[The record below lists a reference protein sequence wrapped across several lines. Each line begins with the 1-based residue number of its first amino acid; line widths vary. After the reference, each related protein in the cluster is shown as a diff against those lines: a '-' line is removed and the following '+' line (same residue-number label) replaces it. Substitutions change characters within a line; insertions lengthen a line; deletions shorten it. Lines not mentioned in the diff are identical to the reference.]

1 MMFIGSTFAPELEA
15 HHIQE
20 KDLRQRA
27 RYLLKCKQAMWWR
40 WSTEYLR
47 GLRERHNQNH
57 KKTSF
62 TVKKGDVV
70 IIQSDERS
78 RGKWPLGVVDE
89 KLRAG
94 KTYLERA
101 VNHLY
106 PLELSCD
113 RTETKEP
120 INLNPEAASFRP
132 RRDAAVAAQQRIK
145 EVAEVDC

>member
-1 MMFIGSTFAPELEA
+1 MVNGISARST
-15 HHIQE
+15 
-20 KDLRQRA
+20 RA
-27 RYLLKCKQAMWWR
+27 D
-40 WSTEYLR
+40 
-47 GLRERHNQNH
+47 
-57 KKTSF
+57 
-62 TVKKGDVV
+62 DVV

-89 KLRAG
+89 LYKGHDGVVRAVKLRAG

-113 RTETKEP
+113 RTETKEL

-132 RRDAAVAAQQRIK
+132 RRDAAVAAQQLPPPQALRWAQCSAI
-145 EVAEVDC
+145 AIYIDQWL